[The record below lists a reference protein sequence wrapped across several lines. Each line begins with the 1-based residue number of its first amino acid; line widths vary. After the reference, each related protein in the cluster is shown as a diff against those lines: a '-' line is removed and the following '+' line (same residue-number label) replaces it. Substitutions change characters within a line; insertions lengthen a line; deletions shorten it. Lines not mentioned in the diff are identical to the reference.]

1 MEGTTKL
8 RGGCHCG
15 AVRYEVRGDPV
26 HVALCHCADCRR
38 ASGAPMVAWAAFRS
52 GDFACL
58 AGQATTRKSSGASM
72 RSFCAD
78 CGTGLWFVN
87 EEALPGLVDVQSATL
102 DDPGALVPQR
112 IVARVPTGD
121 GADPAFVIG
130 QLDRMIT
137 YHQHGGRP
145 RHAWIE
151 RAFPVTFGR
160 GRGRIERLPATHRG
174 RIQRVDDVR
183 CIDSGIGASDEL
195 AHECLAVKDGRND
208 DLRELD
214 QRLSQIAIRA
224 SQVPVLHRLKEGI
237 AEG

>member
-58 AGQATTRKSSGASM
+58 AGQATTRNSSGASM

-102 DDPGALVPQR
+102 DDPGALVPQAQ
-112 IVARVPTGD
+112 IQVA
-121 GADPAFVIG
+121 
-130 QLDRMIT
+130 
-137 YHQHGGRP
+137 
-145 RHAWIE
+145 
-151 RAFPVTFGR
+151 
-160 GRGRIERLPATHRG
+160 ERLGWMA
-174 RIQRVDDVR
+174 D
-183 CIDSGIGASDEL
+183 
-195 AHECLAVKDGRND
+195 
-208 DLRELD
+208 
-214 QRLSQIAIRA
+214 
-224 SQVPVLHRLKEGI
+224 LHRLPEFRRCPGMD
-237 AEG
+237 